1 MSDDTPK
8 FSVLM
13 AIYIKDSPL
22 FLSEALQSIYKNTVA
37 PDEVIIIR
45 DGKVTSELNSVIDSW
60 RRYLNIKDFTLE
72 KNMGLGAALN
82 FGLNQCMH
90 DLVIRADSDDINRT
104 NRFECILD
112 FMTKNGDVHILSS
125 WVEEFEFNPGDKG
138 IIKKVPSRNSILKY
152 SKNRSPFNHPAG

>member
-1 MSDDTPK
+1 
-8 FSVLM
+8 
-13 AIYIKDSPL
+13 
-22 FLSEALQSIYKNTVA
+22 
-37 PDEVIIIR
+37 
-45 DGKVTSELNSVIDSW
+45 
-60 RRYLNIKDFTLE
+60 
-72 KNMGLGAALN
+72 MGLGAALN

-138 IIKKVPSRNSILKY
+138 IIKKYQVGILYLNIQKTDLLLITLQLHLK
-152 SKNRSPFNHPAG
+152 SVK

>member
-45 DGKVTSELNSVIDSW
+45 DGK
-60 RRYLNIKDFTLE
+60 
-72 KNMGLGAALN
+72 
-82 FGLNQCMH
+82 
-90 DLVIRADSDDINRT
+90 
-104 NRFECILD
+104 
-112 FMTKNGDVHILSS
+112 
-125 WVEEFEFNPGDKG
+125 
-138 IIKKVPSRNSILKY
+138 
-152 SKNRSPFNHPAG
+152 

>member
-45 DGKVTSELNSVIDSW
+45 DMESGAQERVPIAKAVSE
-60 RRYLNIKDFTLE
+60 
-72 KNMGLGAALN
+72 
-82 FGLNQCMH
+82 
-90 DLVIRADSDDINRT
+90 
-104 NRFECILD
+104 
-112 FMTKNGDVHILSS
+112 
-125 WVEEFEFNPGDKG
+125 
-138 IIKKVPSRNSILKY
+138 IKKRLK
-152 SKNRSPFNHPAG
+152 K

>member
-72 KNMGLGAALN
+72 KNMRLWAA
-82 FGLNQCMH
+82 
-90 DLVIRADSDDINRT
+90 
-104 NRFECILD
+104 
-112 FMTKNGDVHILSS
+112 
-125 WVEEFEFNPGDKG
+125 
-138 IIKKVPSRNSILKY
+138 
-152 SKNRSPFNHPAG
+152 

>member
-72 KNMGLGAALN
+72 KNYLKAQKVLEEHIYRGLDN
-82 FGLNQCMH
+82 I
-90 DLVIRADSDDINRT
+90 VIDSDI
-104 NRFECILD
+104 
-112 FMTKNGDVHILSS
+112 
-125 WVEEFEFNPGDKG
+125 
-138 IIKKVPSRNSILKY
+138 Y
-152 SKNRSPFNHPAG
+152 